1 MTGPGRRRRT
11 RLDTRPRRTAL
22 VAVLS
27 VAVVGAVPVLVWKGA
42 RTIVDSNEGSTVTV
56 RAAPAA
62 QIPPTPVAM
71 LVIVGG
77 DGRASSFVLVS
88 QLPKSEGGFVIQV
101 PADTRVDIP
110 GIGDERMATAY
121 DTGGLDLAQ
130 QTMQA
135 ALQITIDVAA
145 EANAGQLT
153 DLLAPYEP
161 FAMHFDQP
169 VLAST
174 SDGRTDT
181 VFPAGD
187 ATLRASDVPKLLLAR
202 LSDGVETD
210 VLPRQEALWRAVI
223 AAVKAKPGKAGSTD
237 IAGFIGALSQGTY
250 LATTLALDIAHSGE
264 GLPGVPPDL
273 IRMRLLVAQAM
284 PGAVSPSSSSARYQI
299 VNTTGDP
306 LLALDVVGRLTYFGA
321 NIIAAGDT
329 TEKVTKTKI
338 EYVDDSNKTLAT
350 SLTHILETGEAVKT
364 TSRIEGIDIT
374 ITIGTDYAAVVQQ
387 AKDREAALPTT
398 TAPVSTVPD
407 STGTTT

>member
-1 MTGPGRRRRT
+1 MTDPGRGRRT

-42 RTIVDSNEGSTVTV
+42 RTIVDSSEGSTITV
-56 RAAPAA
+56 KAVPAA

-71 LVIVGG
+71 LVIVGD
-77 DGRASSFVLVS
+77 DGRASAMVLIS

-110 GIGDERMATAY
+110 GIGDERIATAY

-135 ALQITIDVAA
+135 TLQITIDATA
-145 EANAGQLT
+145 EANASQLAQ
-153 DLLAPYEP
+153 LLAPYEP
-161 FAMHFDQP
+161 FAVHFDQP

-174 SDGRTDT
+174 SDGRTHT

-187 ATLRASDVPKLLLAR
+187 ATLRATDMPKVLLAR
-202 LSDGVETD
+202 VSDGVETD
-210 VLPRQEALWRAVI
+210 VLARQEALWRAVI
-223 AAVKAKPGKAGSTD
+223 AAVKAKPGTAGSTG
-237 IAGFIGALSQGTY
+237 IAGFIGGLGRGTF
-250 LATTLALDIAHSGE
+250 LATTLALDVAHADD
-264 GLPGVPPDL
+264 GLPGIPPDL

-306 LLALDVVGRLTYFGA
+306 LLALDLVGRLTYFGA

-329 TEKVTKTKI
+329 TAKVSKTKI
-338 EYVDDSNKTLAT
+338 EYVDDGNKTLAT

-364 TSRIEGIDIT
+364 NNRIEGIDIT
-374 ITIGTDYAAVVQQ
+374 ITIGSDYAAVVQK
-387 AKDREAALPTT
+387 ARDRAAALPTT
-398 TAPVSTVPD
+398 TA
-407 STGTTT
+407 TTAPPLTTATT

>member
-56 RAAPAA
+56 RAVPAA
-62 QIPPTPVAM
+62 HIPPTPVGM
-71 LVIVGG
+71 LVIVGD
-77 DGRASSFVLVS
+77 DGRASAMVLIS

-101 PADTRVDIP
+101 PANTRVDIP
-110 GIGDERMATAY
+110 GIGDERIATAY

-135 ALQITIDVAA
+135 TLQITIDVAA
-145 EANAGQLT
+145 EANASQLAR
-153 DLLAPYEP
+153 LLAAYEP
-161 FAMHFDQP
+161 FAVHLDQP
-169 VLAST
+169 VLTST
-174 SDGRTDT
+174 SDGRTET
-181 VFPAGD
+181 VLPAGD
-187 ATLRASDVPKLLLAR
+187 ATLRANDVPKLMFAR

-210 VLPRQEALWRAVI
+210 VLPRQESLWRAVI
-223 AAVKAKPGKAGSTD
+223 AAVKAKPGKAASTD
-237 IAGFIGALSQGTY
+237 IAGFIGGLGQGTF
-250 LATTLALDIAHSGE
+250 LATTLALDLMHAGN
-264 GLPGVPPDL
+264 GPPGIPPDL

-306 LLALDVVGRLTYFGA
+306 LLALDLVGRLTYFGA

-338 EYVDDSNKTLAT
+338 DYVDDGNKTLAT

-364 TSRIEGIDIT
+364 SNRIEGIDIT
-374 ITIGTDYAAVVQQ
+374 ITIGTDYAAVVQRGR
-387 AKDREAALPTT
+387 AREAALPTSTAPAST
-398 TAPVSTVPD
+398 TA
-407 STGTTT
+407 TT

>member
-11 RLDTRPRRTAL
+11 RLDTRPGRTAL

-88 QLPKSEGGFVIQV
+88 QLPNSEGGFVIQV
-101 PADTRVDIP
+101 AADTRADIP

-130 QTMQA
+130 QTVQA
-135 ALQITIDVAA
+135 ALEITIDVAA
-145 EANAGQLT
+145 EANAQQLS
-153 DLLAPYEP
+153 DLLAPYQP
-161 FAMHFDQP
+161 FAMHLDQP
-169 VLAST
+169 VLVST

-187 ATLRASDVPKLLLAR
+187 ASLQASDVPKLLLAR
-202 LSDGVETD
+202 LSDAVEID
-210 VLPRQEALWRAVI
+210 GLARQEDLWRAVI
-223 AAVKAKPGKAGSTD
+223 AAVKAKPGTAGSTD
-237 IAGFIGALSQGTY
+237 IAGFIGGLGQGTY
-250 LATTLALDIAHSGE
+250 LATTLALDIARSGD
-264 GLPGVPPDL
+264 GLPGIPPDL

-284 PGAVSPSSSSARYQI
+284 PGAVSTSSSSARYQI

-329 TEKVTKTKI
+329 TENVSKTKI

-364 TSRIEGIDIT
+364 TNRIEGIDIT
-374 ITIGTDYAAVVQQ
+374 ITIGTDYAAVVQR
-387 AKDREAALPTT
+387 AKDRDAALPTT
-398 TAPVSTVPD
+398 TATALPD
-407 STGTTT
+407 LTSPTT

>member
-1 MTGPGRRRRT
+1 
-11 RLDTRPRRTAL
+11 
-22 VAVLS
+22 V
-27 VAVVGAVPVLVWKGA
+27 
-42 RTIVDSNEGSTVTV
+42 
-56 RAAPAA
+56 PAA

-88 QLPKSEGGFVIQV
+88 RLPKSEGGFVIQV
-101 PADTRVDIP
+101 PADMRVAIP
-110 GIGDERMATAY
+110 GFGEERIATAF

-135 ALQITIDVAA
+135 AMQITIDVAA
-145 EANAGQLT
+145 EANASQLA

-202 LSDGVETD
+202 LSDGVEAD
-210 VLPRQEALWRAVI
+210 VLARQEAMWRAVI
-223 AAVKAKPGKAGSTD
+223 AAVKAKRGKAGSTD
-237 IAGFIGALSQGTY
+237 IAGFIGGLSQGTY
-250 LATTLALDIAHSGE
+250 VATTLALDAAHASDH
-264 GLPGVPPDL
+264 LPGVPPDL
-273 IRMRLLVAQAM
+273 IRMRLLVAEAM
-284 PGAVSPSSSSARYQI
+284 PGAVSPSSSSARYRI

-329 TEKVTKTKI
+329 TEKVGTTKI
-338 EYVDDSNKTLAT
+338 AYVDDSNKTLAT
-350 SLTHILETGEAVKT
+350 SLTHILETGKAVKT
-364 TSRIEGIDIT
+364 TDRVEGIDIT
-374 ITIGTDYAAVVQQ
+374 ITIGTDYAAVVRR
-387 AKDREAALPTT
+387 AKDREAALPTS
-398 TAPVSTVPD
+398 TAPASTQTD
-407 STGTTT
+407 STTSTTI